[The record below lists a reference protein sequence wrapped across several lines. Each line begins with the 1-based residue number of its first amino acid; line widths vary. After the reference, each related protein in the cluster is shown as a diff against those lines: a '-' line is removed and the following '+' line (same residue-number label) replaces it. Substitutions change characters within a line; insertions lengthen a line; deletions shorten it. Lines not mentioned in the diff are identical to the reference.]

1 MTNKK
6 IKIDINFLL
15 IYMQIIRKNTLIRF
29 ENRELTMSS
38 ELRRNLNDV
47 TIYDKLNI
55 DIIKYILFL
64 NYKKRTY
71 AANVIQ
77 KTTKIFIKNKL
88 KNIDLCIRSPG
99 SGTFYINKEY
109 KYNILNYKNII
120 RTANACKCCAR
131 HQINKPK
138 TFKKQENLPISQEHH
153 DNFACKCAC
162 RQLSRYICR
171 LID

>member
-1 MTNKK
+1 
-6 IKIDINFLL
+6 
-15 IYMQIIRKNTLIRF
+15 
-29 ENRELTMSS
+29 MSS
-38 ELRRNLNDV
+38 ELRRKLNDV

-55 DIIKYILFL
+55 DVIEYILFL

-77 KTTKIFIKNKL
+77 KSTKIFIKNKL
-88 KNIDLCIRSPG
+88 ETIVWCIY
-99 SGTFYINKEY
+99 SGFTYINKDY

-120 RTANACKCCAR
+120 RTTNACKCCTR

-138 TFKKQENLPISQEHH
+138 TFKKQENLPVSREYH
-153 DNFACKCAC
+153 DNFACKCTC

>member
-1 MTNKK
+1 M
-6 IKIDINFLL
+6 F
-15 IYMQIIRKNTLIRF
+15 TL
-29 ENRELTMSS
+29 ENRILTMSS
-38 ELRRNLNDV
+38 ELRRKLNDV

-55 DIIKYILFL
+55 DVIKYILFL

-77 KTTKIFIKNKL
+77 KSTKIFIKNKL
-88 KNIDLCIRSPG
+88 ETIGRCIY
-99 SGTFYINKEY
+99 SGVTYINKDY

-120 RTANACKCCAR
+120 RTTNACKCCTR

-138 TFKKQENLPISQEHH
+138 TFKKQENLPVSQEIH
-153 DNFACKCAC
+153 DNFACKCTC